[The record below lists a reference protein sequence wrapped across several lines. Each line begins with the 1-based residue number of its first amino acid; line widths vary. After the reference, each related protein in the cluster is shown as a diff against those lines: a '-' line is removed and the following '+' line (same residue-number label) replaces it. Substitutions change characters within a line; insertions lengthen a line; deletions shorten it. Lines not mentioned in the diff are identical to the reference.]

1 MAAVRPVINGQ
12 MDHHSIRELHA
23 TSAGAYYII
32 PGDGGGVL
40 ILRKVQQRA
49 LIITRVLCTANLQWS
64 IRRQMSRESDSQ
76 HQQQQHHQQI
86 DNQLNLIAG
95 DLSDWWR

>member
-32 PGDGGGVL
+32 PGDGGVL

-49 LIITRVLCTANLQWS
+49 LIITRLLCTANLQWS
-64 IRRQMSRESDSQ
+64 IRRQMSRESDS
-76 HQQQQHHQQI
+76 QQHHQQI

>member
-12 MDHHSIRELHA
+12 MDHHSIREPVAA

-32 PGDGGGVL
+32 PGDGVL

-49 LIITRVLCTANLQWS
+49 LIITRNCCALPIC
-64 IRRQMSRESDSQ
+64 SDQ
-76 HQQQQHHQQI
+76 FGAKCRV
-86 DNQLNLIAG
+86 NLIR
-95 DLSDWWR
+95 SHSNTTSKSIIN

>member
-32 PGDGGGVL
+32 PGAGGGVL
-40 ILRKVQQRA
+40 ILRKVQQRV
-49 LIITRVLCTANLQWS
+49 LIIITRLLCTANLQ
-64 IRRQMSRESDSQ
+64 
-76 HQQQQHHQQI
+76 
-86 DNQLNLIAG
+86 
-95 DLSDWWR
+95 

>member
-12 MDHHSIRELHA
+12 MDHHSIRELPA

-32 PGDGGGVL
+32 PGAGGGGVL

-49 LIITRVLCTANLQWS
+49 LIITRLLCSANLQ
-64 IRRQMSRESDSQ
+64 
-76 HQQQQHHQQI
+76 
-86 DNQLNLIAG
+86 
-95 DLSDWWR
+95 